1 MRLIAG
7 VVVAG
12 LIVTGCSTA
21 DSKDIRTSGIKAD
34 FRVTVK
40 DNETRVDV
48 LATLR
53 AGTLTYVE
61 LGNDEAINV
70 AGTNSMTEQDPTFIR
85 TKLRRN
91 KSLGVTNYSGRLEDE
106 LLAVTHVSFDLHR
119 DSDNESA
126 QSNVNLPERLQLI
139 APAVGTRASRQSPIT
154 VRISGPSYLPTTV
167 NWTGSCIQEGELR
180 LPPRSVVG
188 HIPAGRIKQSPVS
201 PSAGQTATTSCTVT
215 IKVFRR
221 ENGTLSPAFK
231 DGSVVAEAQSSRD
244 ITSIP

>member
-21 DSKDIRTSGIKAD
+21 DSKDIRTSGIRAD

-40 DNETRVDV
+40 DNEQRADV

-70 AGTNSMTEQDPTFIR
+70 AGTNTMSEQDPTLIQ

-91 KSLGVTNYSGRLEDE
+91 KSLGVTNYSGRLEGE
-106 LLAVTHVSFDLHR
+106 LRAVTHVTFILHR

-126 QSNVNLPERLQLI
+126 AQSTVTLPERLQLT
-139 APAVGTRASRQSPIT
+139 APAVGTTASRQSPLT
-154 VRISGPSYLPTTV
+154 VRFESGPTDLPTTV

-180 LPPRSVVG
+180 LPAGGVVA

-221 ENGTLSPAFK
+221 ATGALDPAFK
-231 DGSVVAEAQSSRD
+231 DGSVVAEAQSVRE
-244 ITSIP
+244 ITS

>member
-1 MRLIAG
+1 M
-7 VVVAG
+7 VVAG

-34 FRVTVK
+34 LRVTVK
-40 DNETRVDV
+40 DNERRADV

-53 AGTLTYVE
+53 AGTLTYVK
-61 LGNDEAINV
+61 LGNDEAISV
-70 AGTNSMTEQDPTFIR
+70 SGTDSSTD
-85 TKLRRN
+85 LRRN
-91 KSLGVTNYSGRLEDE
+91 KSLGVTNYSGRLEGE
-106 LLAVTHVSFDLHR
+106 LRAGTEVTFNLQR

-126 QSNVNLPERLQLI
+126 PHSTVALPERLQLI
-139 APAVGTRASRQSPIT
+139 APAVGTTASRQSPIT
-154 VRISGPSYLPTTV
+154 VRFESGPTDLPTTV
-167 NWTGSCIQEGELR
+167 NWNGSCIQEGELR
-180 LPPRSVVG
+180 LPAGGVVG

-221 ENGTLSPAFK
+221 ATGALDPAFK